1 MPSTSFNL
9 QKTAVF
15 AAMLCA
21 FLIFGCREKK
31 DFTIISDLELGE
43 TVANHPTVSSL
54 RKTVNHMGVTLD
66 FKNVPIEKEAS
77 IIDLINTREIDIGI
91 VKNDVEISSGF
102 NNVRTLLPL
111 FPDVLLILSRNDS
124 TSSIQNLFAQ
134 SKAAVILDKEEEMTV
149 IEKFLKKSGTS
160 PDKIGRIH
168 ASDTDGIT
176 EALNEYDV
184 LILFASLN
192 SQSVRSILRS
202 WNGSIYSLD
211 DPALMGKGSIVDGFC
226 MAYPKAVPFIIPKAI
241 YGQWPL
247 KPVLTFAVY
256 DVLVC
261 HKDLDTSIAY
271 DMVQSI
277 YDHRQSLSEE
287 NFEFGMLDDN
297 FESHKFSFPLHEG
310 AIKYMT
316 RDQPTFWERES
327 EVIGLLVSILVLT
340 SGGLTTL
347 FKYLKQ
353 RRKDRVDTYY
363 EKILYTA
370 NHARE
375 THDLEKKRKY
385 LSELF
390 LIRNNA
396 FEQLVAENLDANEAF
411 TIFMNLLNGAI
422 HELERDI
429 QALQHERGVV
439 Q

>member
-1 MPSTSFNL
+1 MPSTCFALRQASVL
-9 QKTAVF
+9 VF
-15 AAMLCA
+15 VFSI
-21 FLIFGCREKK
+21 FLISSCKEKK
-31 DFTIISDLELGE
+31 AFTVISDLELGE
-43 TVANHPTVSSL
+43 TVTDHPTVSAL
-54 RKTVNHMGVTLD
+54 KKATHDIGVTFN
-66 FKNVPIEKEAS
+66 FKNATINKEAD
-77 IIDLINTREIDIGI
+77 IIQLINTKKIDIGI
-91 VKNDVEISSGF
+91 VKNDVDMGSGF

-124 TSSIQNLFAQ
+124 TSSIEHLLSS
-134 SKAAVILDKEEEMTV
+134 SKAAVILDKEEEREV
-149 IEKFLKKSGTS
+149 IERFLKKNGTS
-160 PDKIGRIH
+160 SANIGTIH
-168 ASDTDGIT
+168 AADTDGIT

-202 WNGSIYSLD
+202 WDGAIYSLD
-211 DPALMGKGSIVDGFC
+211 EPALMGKGSIVDGFC
-226 MAYPKAVPFIIPKAI
+226 MAYPKAVPFIIPKGI
-241 YGQWPL
+241 YGQWPRT
-247 KPVLTFAVY
+247 PVLTFAVY

-261 HKDLDTSIAY
+261 HKDLDTHLVY

-297 FESHKFSFPLHEG
+297 IESHKFSFPLHEG

-327 EVIGLLVSILVLT
+327 EVIGLLVSIFVLA

-363 EKILYTA
+363 QKVLYA
-370 NHARE
+370 VNHARD
-375 THDLEKKRKY
+375 TNDVEKKRRY

-396 FEQLVAENLDANEAF
+396 FDQLVAERLDANEAF
-411 TIFMNLLNGAI
+411 TIFVNLLNGAI
-422 HELERDI
+422 HELEGSIRE
-429 QALQHERGVV
+429 LER
-439 Q
+439 QRISNF